1 MTYLCPLL
9 QQQLHTVSISDH
21 TCTVQGLKCTMHPI
35 HISSLRHTGDT
46 DVNIMDDTKN
56 EYLLKVALEDKQ
68 AYLTNKILHIV
79 MGE

>member
-9 QQQLHTVSISDH
+9 QQQLHTVSISH
-21 TCTVQGLKCTMHPI
+21 HARTVQGLKCAMHPV
-35 HISSLRHTGDT
+35 HIGSLQHTGDI

-56 EYLLKVALEDKQ
+56 KYLLKAAVEDKQ

-79 MGE
+79 VRE

>member
-21 TCTVQGLKCTMHPI
+21 ARTVQGLKCAMHPI
-35 HISSLRHTGDT
+35 HIGSLRHTGDI

-56 EYLLKVALEDKQ
+56 KYLLKAALEDKQ

-79 MGE
+79 VRE